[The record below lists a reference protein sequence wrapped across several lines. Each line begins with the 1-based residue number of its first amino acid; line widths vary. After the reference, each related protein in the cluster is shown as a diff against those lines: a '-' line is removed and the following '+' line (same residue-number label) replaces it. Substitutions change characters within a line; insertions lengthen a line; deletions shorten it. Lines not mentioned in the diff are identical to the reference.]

1 MKTLKVSRIF
11 LGDFLILKKK
21 SCSTLSLTSQSQV
34 PLCYWQLGARG
45 CIFIFTSSSFYRNCQ
60 SIKGNINNYENNGYL
75 SLNFLLRGVLRWK
88 NISLFLRKPV
98 ASGRMRLS
106 VPWAWP
112 LYIGYIHVRI
122 PSQGR

>member
-11 LGDFLILKKK
+11 LGDFLNLKKK
-21 SCSTLSLTSQSQV
+21 SCSILSLTSQSQV

-88 NISLFLRKPV
+88 KYFFISKKARGVWKNETVSPMGM
-98 ASGRMRLS
+98 ASIYRLHT
-106 VPWAWP
+106 V
-112 LYIGYIHVRI
+112 HC
-122 PSQGR
+122 